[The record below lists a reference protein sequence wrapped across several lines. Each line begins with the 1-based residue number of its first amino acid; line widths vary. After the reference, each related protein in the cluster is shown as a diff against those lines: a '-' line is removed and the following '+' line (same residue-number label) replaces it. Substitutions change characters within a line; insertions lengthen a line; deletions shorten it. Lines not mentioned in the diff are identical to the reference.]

1 MAALF
6 SHFSWQLERG
16 SFGTGREEM
25 KMESVAL
32 DGGWNMNSTKEAAR
46 VGYSIQQIVLM
57 KFSRKNMNLYG
68 LNKRKVPIDGTV
80 QSQKK

>member
-6 SHFSWQLERG
+6 SHFSWQLEKG
-16 SFGTGREEM
+16 SFGIGREEM

-46 VGYSIQQIVLM
+46 AGYSIQQIVM
-57 KFSRKNMNLYG
+57 MNFSRKNMNLYG
-68 LNKRKVPIDGTV
+68 LNKRKVPIDGAI